1 MKSAEEF
8 STTFDVL
15 WNNISSNK
23 GPGLNEYEKS
33 IFLTKAQNEI
43 IKNIFDPSSKGNSL
57 GRGFDEN
64 AIRQIDFSNIV
75 SSKQIAKSNDLP
87 IMNPNALVYELPKNV
102 YIIVNEEMLLGN
114 VTTSR
119 SNYTYI
125 WNGNSWEIYTGAIS
139 TQKVISITGTKDDL
153 PVLGVEEGTL
163 YNVATA
169 NREFINAETRQVI
182 PLSYF
187 EYMRLMSKP
196 FKQPF
201 KRQAWRLMTKGNG
214 NKVEIILTSA
224 DLKKYNDKDYIIR
237 YVRKPKPIILDDLSN
252 YGDNLSIDGVTEKSM
267 CELNEALHDAIIQ
280 RAVEL
285 AKIAWNGDAN
295 ETQLQITSGQRSE

>member
-1 MKSAEEF
+1 MKSTEEF

-33 IFLTKAQNEI
+33 IFFTKAQNEI

-114 VTTSR
+114 ATTST

-163 YNVATA
+163 YNVTTA
-169 NREFINAETRQVI
+169 NREFINAETRQII

-267 CELNEALHDAIIQ
+267 CELNEALHDAIVQ